1 MHFTV
6 TYCSCG
12 LLHMWCS
19 GDYLQHEDG
28 VCWIDFKQCVC
39 VFMVMM
45 KRRVFLKMY
54 FIVFGHQWSSVAQ
67 KYLYQA
73 LNTVAIHVRCDQI

>member
-1 MHFTV
+1 MHFMV

-28 VCWIDFKQCVC
+28 VCWIDSKQCVC
-39 VFMVMM
+39 VHGNDETACIF
-45 KRRVFLKMY
+45 KNVFYCFWTSVELCGTE
-54 FIVFGHQWSSVAQ
+54 VSVSSFE
-67 KYLYQA
+67 YGG
-73 LNTVAIHVRCDQI
+73 NTC

>member
-39 VFMVMM
+39 VHGND
-45 KRRVFLKMY
+45 KKMY

>member
-45 KRRVFLKMY
+45 KRRVFLKKCILL
-54 FIVFGHQWSSVAQ
+54 FLDISG
-67 KYLYQA
+67 A
-73 LNTVAIHVRCDQI
+73 LWHRSICIRL

>member
-39 VFMVMM
+39 VHGNDETACIS
-45 KRRVFLKMY
+45 KKCILLFLD
-54 FIVFGHQWSSVAQ
+54 ISG
-67 KYLYQA
+67 A
-73 LNTVAIHVRCDQI
+73 LWHRSICIRL